1 MRSKKILNKEQ
12 MEKIL
17 FTNLNEKKI
26 KESKKIKKIAD
37 KNSVIYLDKL
47 MYACDFSKKIC
58 FATDTSSNLINYD
71 KTHISAEGAKFFG
84 NNSYLKNFFKN

>member
-1 MRSKKILNKEQ
+1 
-12 MEKIL
+12 
-17 FTNLNEKKI
+17 
-26 KESKKIKKIAD
+26 
-37 KNSVIYLDKL
+37 

-84 NNSYLKNFFKN
+84 NNSYLKNFFKKLKF